1 MIKRSLLAL
10 LLLSS
15 IAGAKNFEVRVVN
28 NAFDEV
34 PEPFDDPAL
43 EAASLTWL
51 GYLDRV
57 IYSPTPIILTLS
69 DIAFTDG
76 TLGSGVISYGPLH
89 NNDPIEEALGLNPNY
104 AYCDSLLVALGAD
117 SYPGRGGDQGIHISA
132 VIDWDLTTDPTQP
145 TQLYSV
151 LTHELVHGLC
161 FTSGLAIHS
170 ESFDERNG
178 SWGLDQPTIF
188 DKFIVSSGKPVIDM
202 TSNAERAEVFYN
214 EGNVVF
220 SGPITNLYAAEILTA
235 GGGAE
240 GVQLQ
245 ASATYQ
251 DIRLSHFA
259 TAVEPDTLMEPYGLE
274 EDVFVS
280 FAVLADLGYGDM
292 LDTQVALHSS
302 DASSLVLAV
311 KSETLQERATV
322 SNIVLTLPA
331 IAGISAAP
339 TSNDMTCDSTSEA
352 LVCTLD
358 SFNTNEVQLAGF
370 DFSGAEGAYT
380 MVVDIEHRAMHVDAN
395 PLNNFLDVAFEV
407 GTNPL
412 TGISL
417 SASQIDEGLVSGEV
431 IGDLA
436 VITTADTGDIAY
448 SLVKGAGSSD
458 NHRVTLSN
466 GQVITA
472 INLDHEAKEQ
482 LSIRVKALL
491 ANGFSHEQALTIQIN
506 DTDADGCLNNKVVSI
521 DNLPLLPWVN
531 SAYASGGN
539 LSLSG
544 APVLLWLVHII
555 ALAAVRNSRHI
566 RGRWKLLLIAG
577 LTLSL
582 VACSGGGNK
591 VTSC

>member
-15 IAGAKNFEVRVVN
+15 VAGAKNFEVRVVN
-28 NAFDEV
+28 NGFDGV

-57 IYSPTPIILTLS
+57 IYSPTPIHLNLS
-69 DIAFTDG
+69 DVAFTDG
-76 TLGSGVISYGPLH
+76 TLGMGGVRYGPPH
-89 NNDPIEEALGLNPNY
+89 SNDPIEEAVGLNPDY
-104 AYCDSLLVALGAD
+104 AYCDSLLVALGARFD
-117 SYPGRGGDQGIHISA
+117 PGRGPDQRMNISA

-161 FTSGLAIHS
+161 FTSGLAIRS

-178 SWGLDQPTIF
+178 SWKLGQPTIF

-202 TSNAERAEVFYN
+202 TSNAERTEVFYN

-302 DASSLVLAV
+302 GASSLVLAV

-436 VITTADTGDIAY
+436 ITATADTGDIAY